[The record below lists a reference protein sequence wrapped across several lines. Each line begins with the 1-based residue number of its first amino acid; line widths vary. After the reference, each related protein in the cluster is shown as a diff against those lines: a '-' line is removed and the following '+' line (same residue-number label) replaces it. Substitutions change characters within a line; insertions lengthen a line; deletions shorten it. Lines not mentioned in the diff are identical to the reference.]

1 MSAQLISNR
10 ISLDIPDD
18 DMAAIVAAIQTLEDK
33 LVPHLVDLSPE
44 DRRSLPKMGAKTVD
58 FVSKTL
64 DLTSANELFRPA
76 FVDLGEFERDLAAVG
91 ALRKLQQPLS
101 KISDMVGDSLLLSGS
116 EAYAAALACYQV
128 IKSAAR
134 LNTPGAM
141 VAAADLAGRFPRRV
155 PRAKDPQAP
164 TAAAPAKPG
173 AGH

>member
-33 LVPHLVDLSPE
+33 LVPHLVDLNPE

-141 VAAADLAGRFPRRV
+141 VAAADLASRFPRRV
-155 PRAKDPQAP
+155 ARAKDPQAP
-164 TAAAPAKPG
+164 TAAPSQPG
-173 AGH
+173 TGH